1 MMAMAR
7 SSIGE
12 AGQLNRDRV
21 AKFGARQP
29 GHLGCAFRLSKR
41 GERNARRAF
50 SAPITV
56 ASLQNQTGPSS
67 GGMRAGL
74 RGVRLPLGVP
84 SRDEADMSR
93 NEWEVSTSQQRRM
106 RVMGREHDREWVGDI
121 FGGMRCRTAPQP
133 SVLSLAGITLRYP
146 AVRNATICW
155 LGRRQPPLMEQVVSA
170 CLDL

>member
-1 MMAMAR
+1 MAMAR

-74 RGVRLPLGVP
+74 RG
-84 SRDEADMSR
+84 
-93 NEWEVSTSQQRRM
+93 
-106 RVMGREHDREWVGDI
+106 
-121 FGGMRCRTAPQP
+121 GG
-133 SVLSLAGITLRYP
+133 
-146 AVRNATICW
+146 
-155 LGRRQPPLMEQVVSA
+155 QPPGAHPGEKRNRSQTNGKA
-170 CLDL
+170 PRHNNRRRRDWGRKQDKE

>member
-84 SRDEADMSR
+84 SGDEADMSETNGR
-93 NEWEVSTSQQRRM
+93 SQRHNSVACGSWGENMIESGWEISLEECDVEPHPNHRSFRLRASRCDTQLSAM
-106 RVMGREHDREWVGDI
+106 R
-121 FGGMRCRTAPQP
+121 QY
-133 SVLSLAGITLRYP
+133 AG
-146 AVRNATICW
+146 
-155 LGRRQPPLMEQVVSA
+155 
-170 CLDL
+170 